1 MEEIKMISRIQVL
14 HYRVLKYVDVKLSNF
29 LILVGP
35 NASGKSTFLD
45 VLNLIKNVLNE
56 SPRAAVE
63 RRASRFDELIWKQQ
77 GNNFEIAI
85 DIEIP
90 KDIQGKLKDK
100 DFSLVRYEISLQSD
114 NKKGVIIGGEN
125 LWLIKEGLVSS
136 SNDSNKSKDQ
146 MMLFPRDLEEPE
158 FVVSPRRRTPT
169 GWRKVISKSAQ
180 GNDYFKSETTDWN
193 IIYKFGQLKA
203 SLARMPEDEERF
215 PVALWTKNTLMEG
228 IQFLQLNSS
237 MMRWPC
243 RPDLPVAFQTDGSN
257 LPKVIQ
263 YLRKEEPKAYALWIK
278 HIQTALPEIKKIEV
292 KEKPE
297 DRFLYLNVQHKNGT
311 ELPSWVISDGTLR
324 LLAQTIIAYLPERN
338 RIYMIEEPENGL
350 HPLAIESVFQ
360 SLSSVY
366 DNQIILATHSPAILR
381 LAEPQQILCFSKTD
395 SGAVDIVRGEDHPK
409 LRDWKK
415 GVDIATL
422 HAAGVL
428 Q

>member
-1 MEEIKMISRIQVL
+1 MINRIQVL
-14 HYRVLKYVDVKLSNF
+14 HYRALKYIDVKLSNF

-45 VLNLIKNVLNE
+45 VINLMRDVLNE

-63 RRASRFDELIWKQQ
+63 KRVSRFDELLWRRE
-77 GNNFEIAI
+77 GNKFEIAI

-90 KDIQGKLKDK
+90 HDIQAKLKDK

-114 NKKGVIIGGEN
+114 NRKGVVIGGEN
-125 LWLIKEGLVSS
+125 LWLIKGMSVNLQ
-136 SNDSNKSKDQ
+136 DHSNKQGDQ
-146 MMLFPRDLEEPE
+146 MTLFPREPAE
-158 FVVSPRRRTPT
+158 PPFVLFPRRRTPA
-169 GWRKVISKSAQ
+169 GWRKIISKSAQ
-180 GNDYFKSETTDWN
+180 GNDYFRSETTDWN
-193 IIYKFGQLKA
+193 IIYKFGPVKA

-215 PVALWTKNTLMEG
+215 PVSLWIKNILLEG
-228 IQFLQLNSS
+228 IQFLQLNSG

-257 LPKVIQ
+257 LPKVVQ
-263 YLRKEEPKAYALWIK
+263 YLKREQPNSFTRWVK

-297 DRFLYLNVQHKNGT
+297 DRFLYLNIQHKNGS

-324 LLAQTIIAYLPERN
+324 LLAQTIIAYLPGKN
-338 RIYMIEEPENGL
+338 QFYMIEEPENGL

-360 SLSSVY
+360 SLSSLY
-366 DNQIILATHSPAILR
+366 DNQILLATHSPAILR
-381 LAEPQQILCFSKTD
+381 LAEPKHILCFSKTE

-409 LRDWKK
+409 LRDWKRD
-415 GVDIATL
+415 VDIATL

>member
-1 MEEIKMISRIQVL
+1 MISRIQVL
-14 HYRVLKYVDVKLSNF
+14 HYKALKYIDVRLSNF

-45 VLNLIKNVLNE
+45 VINLIKDVLSE

-63 RRASRFDELIWKQQ
+63 KRASRFDELLWKQE
-77 GNNFEIAI
+77 GNKFEIAI
-85 DIEIP
+85 DIEIMQ
-90 KDIQGKLKDK
+90 DIQAKLKDK

-114 NKKGVIIGGEN
+114 NQKGVVIGGEN
-125 LWLIKEGLVSS
+125 LWLIKEISA
-136 SNDSNKSKDQ
+136 NFPDYSNKQKDQ
-146 MMLFPRDLEEPE
+146 MTLFPRELEEPS
-158 FVVSPRRRTPT
+158 FVLSRRRHTPA
-169 GWRKVISKSAQ
+169 GWRKIISKSAQ
-180 GNDYFKSETTDWN
+180 GNDYFRSETTDWN
-193 IIYKFGQLKA
+193 IIYKFGPVKA

-215 PVALWTKNTLMEG
+215 PVSLWIKNILMEG
-228 IQFLQLNSS
+228 IQFLQLNSG

-243 RPDLPVAFQTDGSN
+243 RPDLPIAFQTDGSN

-263 YLRKEEPKAYALWIK
+263 YLKREQPNSFTRWIK

-297 DRFLYLNVQHKNGT
+297 DRFLYLNIHHKNGS

-324 LLAQTIIAYLPERN
+324 LLAQTVIAYLPEKN

-366 DNQIILATHSPAILR
+366 DNQILLATHSPAILR
-381 LAEPQQILCFSKTD
+381 LAEPNQILCFSKTE
-395 SGAVDIVRGEDHPK
+395 SGAVDIVRGEDHPR
-409 LRDWKK
+409 LRGWKK
-415 GVDIATL
+415 DVDIATL

>member
-1 MEEIKMISRIQVL
+1 LWRQE
-14 HYRVLKYVDVKLSNF
+14 
-29 LILVGP
+29 
-35 NASGKSTFLD
+35 
-45 VLNLIKNVLNE
+45 
-56 SPRAAVE
+56 
-63 RRASRFDELIWKQQ
+63 
-77 GNNFEIAI
+77 GNKFEIAI

-90 KDIQGKLKDK
+90 HDIQAKLKDK

-114 NKKGVIIGGEN
+114 NRKGVVIGGEN
-125 LWLIKEGLVSS
+125 LWLTKGISVTFPDYSGTQRE
-136 SNDSNKSKDQ
+136 Q
-146 MMLFPRDLEEPE
+146 MTLFPKEPAE
-158 FVVSPRRRTPT
+158 PSFVLFPRRRTPA
-169 GWRKVISKSAQ
+169 GWRKIVSKSAQ
-180 GNDYFKSETTDWN
+180 GNDYFRSETTDWN
-193 IIYKFGQLKA
+193 IIYKFGPVKA

-215 PVALWTKNTLMEG
+215 PISLWIRNIFMEG

-243 RPDLPVAFQTDGSN
+243 RPDLPVPFQTDGSN

-263 YLRKEEPKAYALWIK
+263 YLKREQPNSFTRWVK

-297 DRFLYLNVQHKNGT
+297 DRFLYLNIHHKNGSV
-311 ELPSWVISDGTLR
+311 LPSWVISDGTLR
-324 LLAQTIIAYLPERN
+324 LLAQTIIAYLPEKN
-338 RIYMIEEPENGL
+338 RFYMIEEPENGL

-360 SLSSVY
+360 SLSSLY
-366 DNQIILATHSPAILR
+366 DNQILLATHSPALLR
-381 LAEPQQILCFSKTD
+381 LAEPKHILCFSKTE

-409 LRDWKK
+409 LRDWKR